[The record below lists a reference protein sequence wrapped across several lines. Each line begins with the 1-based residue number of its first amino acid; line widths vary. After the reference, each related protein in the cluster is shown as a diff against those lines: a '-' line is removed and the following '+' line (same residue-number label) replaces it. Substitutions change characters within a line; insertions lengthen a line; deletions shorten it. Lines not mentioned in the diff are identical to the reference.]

1 MAAQLRHCSFSALTS
16 WAERS
21 GGSAT
26 GSMMVPIT
34 PSVRISTGFRSCC
47 A

>member
-16 WAERS
+16 SAERS